1 MHAFESVLLYRH
13 AGAVSGA
20 EPRADG
26 AADDNAERGT
36 NRWTDCG
43 TYWLPDERTNGS
55 ADRGTD
61 ERAERLAH
69 DGRPHRPGGHAGA
82 NERADVRADTCSDAL
97 VPRCG

>member
-1 MHAFESVLLYRH
+1 MLDDADAGSPERPRERHNVVYSAEWYRLLVLLPDI
-13 AGAVSGA
+13 GTD
-20 EPRADG
+20 ADS
-26 AADDNAERGT
+26 ERGT
-36 NRWTDCG
+36 NRW
-43 TYWLPDERTNGS
+43 TNGS